1 MSHDPVTASA
11 RSGPDKP
18 GVDSQHPTALHTI
31 ALRADHLPAA
41 TGLSS
46 ALGWPYRLEDWRF
59 AYALGSGF
67 AVEADGKLVATALWW
82 PQGETHACL
91 GMIIVSPEL
100 QGRGIGRLLMD
111 RLLQATEGRTLML
124 NSTQQGLKLYS
135 QLGFEA
141 HGRVYQHQAV
151 FETPMPDRHHAGDA
165 RPMLATDEQQVR
177 ALDAQATGLDRRAL
191 LDALFSVATVTVLDR
206 GQGPC
211 AYACARPFGRGV
223 VIGPVV
229 ASGPSSAADAK
240 ALISRIAGTFQHQFL
255 RLDVTEESGLSPWLS
270 TMGLPCVDQA
280 VPMTRGPVADP
291 STSAASARLF
301 ALSNQSFG

>member
-1 MSHDPVTASA
+1 MSHDPITTSA
-11 RSGPDKP
+11 RPAADHP
-18 GVDSQHPTALHTI
+18 GTADLHVT

-46 ALGWPYRLEDWRF
+46 ALGWPYRLDDWRF
-59 AYALGSGF
+59 AFELGAGF
-67 AVEADGKLVATALWW
+67 AVETDGKLVATALWW

-100 QGRGIGRLLMD
+100 QGRGIGRLLMA
-111 RLLQATEGRTLML
+111 RLLQATEARTLML
-124 NSTQQGLKLYS
+124 NSTQAGLKLYR

-151 FETPMPDRHHAGDA
+151 FETPMPDSHHAGDA

-211 AYACARPFGRGV
+211 AYACARRFGRGA

-229 ASGPSSAADAK
+229 ASGPCASADAR
-240 ALISRIAGTFQHQFL
+240 ALIGTIAATFQNQFL
-255 RLDVTEESGLSPWLS
+255 RLDVTEESGLSPWLNA
-270 TMGLPCVDQA
+270 MGLPCVDQA

-291 STSAASARLF
+291 GMSTASARLF